1 MIISI
6 ATIFFGYHIIF
17 AEKVP
22 KYNKR
27 INITFMMDSFLILL
41 TSVYII
47 FQRNTS
53 PFTGYIT
60 EYAVILFITIM
71 MFYMTITPKS
81 NKVSNSNENI
91 EEEDRILS
99 TGGLLI
105 TDPISRIFLRAY
117 MLTLLQGES
126 IIFWEA
132 VDELERLIPKLNNS
146 KLRKYCKEIYEKF
159 IVDGSDMEI
168 NINAKMKKKIK
179 EEIAESVY
187 IFYIIAL

>member
-1 MIISI
+1 
-6 ATIFFGYHIIF
+6 
-17 AEKVP
+17 
-22 KYNKR
+22 
-27 INITFMMDSFLILL
+27 
-41 TSVYII
+41 
-47 FQRNTS
+47 
-53 PFTGYIT
+53 
-60 EYAVILFITIM
+60 
-71 MFYMTITPKS
+71 MTITPKS
-81 NKVSNSNENI
+81 NKVSNSNEKI

-132 VDELERLIPKLNNS
+132 VDELERLIPKLNSS
-146 KLRKYCKEIYEKF
+146 KLRKYCKEIYDKF

-179 EEIAESVY
+179 EAIAESVY
-187 IFYIIAL
+187 IFLS